1 MFFFFLE
8 KKETETEMCLN
19 AFTRITGNIKA
30 NTPKNYTK
38 RFLSYDFSIK
48 KKTILKKKHTLLYVF
63 SLEKSKM
70 PCFL

>member
-1 MFFFFLE
+1 MGSVKGINMKNNKCFFLE

-48 KKTILKKKHTLLYVF
+48 K
-63 SLEKSKM
+63 
-70 PCFL
+70 